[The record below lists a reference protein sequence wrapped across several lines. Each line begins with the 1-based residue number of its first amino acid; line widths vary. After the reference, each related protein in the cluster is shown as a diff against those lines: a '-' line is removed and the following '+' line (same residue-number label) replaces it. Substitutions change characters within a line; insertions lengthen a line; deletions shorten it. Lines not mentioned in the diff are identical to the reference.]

1 MKASPPSSPSSARP
15 GQKKARLIACT
26 ASALLLM
33 PGCEIPDLS
42 PPDQYE
48 WRNRGYDYSADAR
61 SLSDERYLRGSD
73 STRSKSSQG
82 KSEQGKSDRSSSRSS
97 GSDSVSSSSSSDTST
112 SSSDAVSSRE
122 SGGGGSDD
130 KGGGSSSNDSKS
142 DNSSSSSSNDKDSG
156 PSGGIG
162 GRERN

>member
-1 MKASPPSSPSSARP
+1 MKASLPSSPSSARP
-15 GQKKARLIACT
+15 GQNKVRLIAC
-26 ASALLLM
+26 AAWAVLLM

-48 WRNRGYDYSADAR
+48 WRNHGYDYSADAR
-61 SLSDERYLRGSD
+61 NLSDERYHRGSD

-82 KSEQGKSDRSSSRSS
+82 KSEHGKSERSSSRSS
-97 GSDSVSSSSSSDTST
+97 GSDSGSSSSSSDIST

-122 SGGGGSDD
+122 SSGGGSDD
-130 KGGGSSSNDSKS
+130 KGSSSSNDSKS
-142 DNSSSSSSNDKDSG
+142 DNNSSSTSNDKDIG

>member
-1 MKASPPSSPSSARP
+1 MKASPSSSPSSARP
-15 GQKKARLIACT
+15 GQNKVRLIAC
-26 ASALLLM
+26 AAWALLLM

-42 PPDQYE
+42 PPDTYE
-48 WRNRGYDYSADAR
+48 WRNQGYDYSADAR
-61 SLSDERYLRGSD
+61 NLSDERYHRGSD

-82 KSEQGKSDRSSSRSS
+82 KSEHGKSERSSSRSS
-97 GSDSVSSSSSSDTST
+97 GSDSGSSSSSSDISS

-122 SGGGGSDD
+122 SGGGSDD
-130 KGGGSSSNDSKS
+130 KGSSSSNDSKS
-142 DNSSSSSSNDKDSG
+142 DNNSSSSSSDKDSS